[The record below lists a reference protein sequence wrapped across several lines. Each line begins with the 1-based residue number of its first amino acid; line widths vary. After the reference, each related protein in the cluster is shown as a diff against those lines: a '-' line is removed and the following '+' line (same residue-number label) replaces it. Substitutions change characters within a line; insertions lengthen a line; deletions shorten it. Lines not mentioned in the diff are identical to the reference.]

1 MIKQKIKTKCS
12 QFLMCFLIL
21 WTTYSAAE
29 NRVFSLRLKQA
40 PMVATLQQLAIEQN
54 ANLMIDDEL
63 EGTLSLQ
70 LDNVDFDRLLRS
82 VAKIKGLSFIKKM
95 VFIIW
100 VNLLNMNNMQRK

>member
-1 MIKQKIKTKCS
+1 MVNQKIKNKVRS
-12 QFLMCFLIL
+12 VFNVFLIL

-40 PMVATLQQLAIEQN
+40 PMVATLQQLALEQN

-82 VAKIKGLSFIKKM
+82 VAKIKGLSFY
-95 VFIIW
+95 
-100 VNLLNMNNMQRK
+100 QRK

>member
-1 MIKQKIKTKCS
+1 MVRQKIKTKFG

-21 WTTYSAAE
+21 WTTYSVAE

-40 PMVATLQQLAIEQN
+40 PIVATLQQLALEQN

-70 LDNVDFDRLLRS
+70 LDNVDF
-82 VAKIKGLSFIKKM
+82 
-95 VFIIW
+95 
-100 VNLLNMNNMQRK
+100 